1 MSRTVFQFAANSY
14 HMGTVNPTL
23 KKVLYFVEEEGR
35 VVKETVHTFP
45 LSRKSDEDL
54 DLSRRGESMTML
66 NTAEATICH
75 LI

>member
-1 MSRTVFQFAANSY
+1 
-14 HMGTVNPTL
+14 MGTVNPTL

-54 DLSRRGESMTML
+54 K
-66 NTAEATICH
+66 NATIFSFVKKRRTYDNA
-75 LI
+75 